1 MTLWVISWLRLKG
14 EGGFVGE
21 TLNLWQGYY
30 INQPLLKWEIQIRR
44 YLYCTSLWFS
54 LVVYQWFN
62 RSVRQKAK
70 LASPLHNG
78 LIAFQNFFDSIAKT
92 KRKKKKN
99 KFVTPEKG
107 ACHEIST
114 KAQILILKTWK
125 TDKKL
130 CLIIFLQRKSTILLD
145 FKDIQRILTVWGAGA
160 GKISWKS
167 PRLFL

>member
-1 MTLWVISWLRLKG
+1 
-14 EGGFVGE
+14 
-21 TLNLWQGYY
+21 
-30 INQPLLKWEIQIRR
+30 
-44 YLYCTSLWFS
+44 
-54 LVVYQWFN
+54 
-62 RSVRQKAK
+62 

-160 GKISWKS
+160 GKIS
-167 PRLFL
+167 